1 MQYCMAMKRV
11 WLLLGIFSAV
21 SIAVGAP
28 LMAVCALRLEYV
40 PLAILTLFV
49 CHGIWG
55 APFYFRALWRE
66 KMTIRL
72 LPLVLPTVRQ
82 GGQLSYAEI
91 GAAVGLT
98 ADGAR
103 FLVLRAIR
111 RGYIRILRKNADASV
126 NKVE

>member
-28 LMAVCALRLEYV
+28 LMAVCALKLEYV
-40 PLAILTLFV
+40 PLAILALFV

-66 KMTIRL
+66 KMTLRL

-98 ADGAR
+98 AEGAN

>member
-1 MQYCMAMKRV
+1 M
-11 WLLLGIFSAV
+11 
-21 SIAVGAP
+21 
-28 LMAVCALRLEYV
+28 RLEYV

-66 KMTIRL
+66 KMTLRL
-72 LPLVLPTVRQ
+72 LPLVLPTVRR